1 MMNEQQ
7 YFEYIKKLVL
17 ESLDVQYDEIVSNKS
32 ELEQEDKYT
41 IVTLLAN
48 TPLINNIVYN
58 LKIWSYNQA
67 ALSQYAQTPR
77 MASFFLS
84 HAIVRQY
91 TLQYVKMLTQ
101 QKQQNLYNQQAR

>member
-17 ESLDVQYDEIVSNKS
+17 ESLDVQYSQIVSNKS

-48 TPLINNIVYN
+48 TPLINNIVYKQFTFDE
-58 LKIWSYNQA
+58 LKYQ
-67 ALSQYAQTPR
+67 
-77 MASFFLS
+77 
-84 HAIVRQY
+84 
-91 TLQYVKMLTQ
+91 
-101 QKQQNLYNQQAR
+101 